1 LSEVKLTADSG
12 GGTVAWKA
20 PASTTSNAAVTLTLP
35 QNDGDADQ
43 VLATNGSGVL
53 SWAAAGGGKLLNY
66 ATGTTNTQVAIT
78 STTYTD
84 SGLTA
89 SITPSATSSKIL
101 VLVDQN
107 ARIQSDGGNSG
118 WGIQL
123 LRDSTVIVSPS
134 ISGGNPMEP
143 YLENNSESFSYNLR
157 WHYMFL
163 DSPSSTSSVT
173 YKTQGRV
180 KDTNDSKYIKF
191 QLDKDT
197 NGTSNITLLEIAG

>member
-1 LSEVKLTADSG
+1 MSKVKLTATTG
-12 GGTVAWKA
+12 GGSTSLEAPNATTGNANVSWKLPVADGSSGQA
-20 PASTTSNAAVTLTLP
+20 ITTNASG
-35 QNDGDADQ
+35 Q
-43 VLATNGSGVL
+43 LAFSSV
-53 SWAAAGGGKLLNY
+53 GGGKLLNY
-66 ATGTTNTQVAIT
+66 ATGTTNTQVSIT

-107 ARIQSDGGNSG
+107 VRWQTDGGQG
-118 WGIQL
+118 DWGIQL

-134 ISGGNPMEP
+134 INSGKPMEP
-143 YLENNSESFSYNLR
+143 FLENNSESFSYNLR

-180 KDTNDSKYIKF
+180 GDTDDGKYIKF

>member
-1 LSEVKLTADSG
+1 MSTLKLTGSSSG
-12 GGTVAWKA
+12 STSLTAPASGSDRAIVFPDAAGTVALT
-20 PASTTSNAAVTLTLP
+20 STA
-35 QNDGDADQ
+35 
-43 VLATNGSGVL
+43 
-53 SWAAAGGGKLLNY
+53 GKLLNY
-66 ATGTTNTQVAIT
+66 ATGTTNTQVSIT
-78 STTYTD
+78 AASYTD

-89 SITPSATSSKIL
+89 SITPSAASSKIL

-163 DSPSSTSSVT
+163 DSPSSTSSLT